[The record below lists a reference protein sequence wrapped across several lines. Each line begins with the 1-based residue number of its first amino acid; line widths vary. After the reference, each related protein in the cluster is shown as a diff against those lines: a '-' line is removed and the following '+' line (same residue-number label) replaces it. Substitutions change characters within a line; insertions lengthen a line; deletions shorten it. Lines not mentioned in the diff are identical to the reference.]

1 MVFESFLLSLPTF
14 LANVIPTFLV
24 LRLRQGKGNSLGFL
38 SQMIKTKPET
48 LYGREGEEHRSK
60 DTIILCLFF
69 SLEEI
74 LAPEY
79 STVGRHLESG
89 LAKGSVVIRSHKS
102 DMKGRDHMVGEESD
116 GAVLSAVTVQ
126 MCSLTQ

>member
-1 MVFESFLLSLPTF
+1 MW
-14 LANVIPTFLV
+14 
-24 LRLRQGKGNSLGFL
+24 QG
-38 SQMIKTKPET
+38 
-48 LYGREGEEHRSK
+48 GEEDRSK

-69 SLEEI
+69 SQEEI

-126 MCSLTQ
+126 MCSLTQQSKGPHPILCYSPTEPSSMSDDMPCSFLNTSEPARCQ